1 MKILILFFLFFAI
14 SSCKNFKESSLNIN
28 VDPLTQAYKK
38 NNVEY
43 YLKITSG
50 KDTIY
55 TIDSVCVNK
64 NGLITLERT
73 KKGWFS
79 ETRNEYDSLNRIIK
93 SEHNSDIHYKSKM
106 KYKLDKK
113 SKNLSSFIYAFS
125 GYSQSLKTKPVAI
138 MYHKFIN
145 DRLVEEI
152 LYDIESK
159 DTVRINKYFYNSNNK
174 IQKKLCKKVNEK
186 YEDTTEYKYNKNNIL
201 TEIVGSGEVKY
212 ISQKT
217 GLIDSVKQ
225 SYPNERITYKY
236 YFRMQK

>member
-14 SSCKNFKESSLNIN
+14 SSCENFNESRLNLN

-43 YLKITSG
+43 YLKIVSG

-79 ETRNEYDSLNRIIK
+79 ESSNEYDSLNRIIK

-113 SKNLSSFIYAFS
+113 SKNVNGFTYSYS
-125 GYSQSLKTKPVAI
+125 GYSQSLKTKLVAI
-138 MYHKFIN
+138 MYYKFGN

-159 DTVRINKYFYNSNNK
+159 DTVRINKYLYDSNNK
-174 IQKKLCKKVNEK
+174 IRKILRKNVKEK
-186 YEDTTEYKYNKNNIL
+186 YKDTTEYKYNKNNIL
-201 TEIVGSGEVKY
+201 IEIVGSGEVKH

-225 SYPNERITYKY
+225 KYPNERITYKY
-236 YFRMQK
+236 YFRRQK